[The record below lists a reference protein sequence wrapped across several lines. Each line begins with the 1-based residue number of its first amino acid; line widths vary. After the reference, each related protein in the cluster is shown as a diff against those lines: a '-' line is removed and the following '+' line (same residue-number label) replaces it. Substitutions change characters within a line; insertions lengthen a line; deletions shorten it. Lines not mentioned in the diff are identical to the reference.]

1 MTPDRLVIF
10 DVDGTLV
17 DSQEHIVAAM
27 SAAFDTIS
35 LTLPTRQEV
44 LSIVGLSLGEAIAR
58 LLPDAA
64 PSVRDVAVQAY
75 KQAFGHLRAGTL
87 SPLYPGAAAALDG
100 LHARDGFQLGIATGK
115 SRRGLAHILE
125 AHGLERHFATCQVAD
140 DHPSKPHPSMLL
152 AALAETGVEPAR
164 AVMLGDTTYDIEMAR
179 AAGVAAIGVSWGY
192 HRPEALAGA
201 GATQVID
208 RFDDLEAALVRIWGA
223 A

>member
-17 DSQEHIVAAM
+17 DSQEHIIAAM

-75 KQAFGHLRAGTL
+75 KQAFGH
-87 SPLYPGAAAALDG
+87 PGGHAFAAL
-100 LHARDGFQLGIATGK
+100 
-115 SRRGLAHILE
+115 SRRGGGTGRIARPRRVPAWDRDRKTPARACAYPE
-125 AHGLERHFATCQVAD
+125 AHGLERHFATRQVAD
-140 DHPSKPHPSMLL
+140 DHLSKPHPSMLL

-164 AVMLGDTTYDIEMAR
+164 SCWAT
-179 AAGVAAIGVSWGY
+179 
-192 HRPEALAGA
+192 RPMISRWPAPPALPP
-201 GATQVID
+201 
-208 RFDDLEAALVRIWGA
+208 
-223 A
+223 